1 MTEQPDVEVLT
12 DLPEFAGDQA
22 SADAEEV
29 EPDEP
34 DTGEELEEGEEPGGA
49 ADVPDPYVDFDEPQD
64 DEATEG

>member
-1 MTEQPDVEVLT
+1 MTEQPDVDILT

-34 DTGEELEEGEEPGGA
+34 DTGELLDEGEEPAGA
-49 ADVPDPYVDFDEPQD
+49 ADVPYPYDDFDEPQD